1 MNPTDI
7 AAGYATIAP
16 AYAAEL
22 LRELDGK
29 PLDRGFLDAFAASTT
44 GRIVDVGC
52 GPGQIAAY
60 LATRGAA
67 VEGLDLSPEMIA
79 EARRAQPAIP
89 FTVGDMCA
97 LPYPDASLGG
107 IAAFY
112 AIVHLPT
119 AALGAPLREFH
130 RVLAPGGL
138 LALAFHIGETAV
150 HVDEMWGQPTALD
163 FHFHPADAVV
173 AALAEAGLTVEARL
187 ERAPYPG
194 AEHPSQR
201 AYLLARKER

>member
-1 MNPTDI
+1 MNPREI
-7 AAGYATIAP
+7 EAGYATIAA

-22 LRELDGK
+22 LHELDGK
-29 PLDRGFLDAFAASTT
+29 PLDRGFLDAFAASTV

-60 LATRGAA
+60 LASQGAT

-79 EARRAQPAIP
+79 EARRAHPAIQ

-97 LPYPDASLGG
+97 LPHADGSLDG

-119 AALGAPLREFH
+119 RVLGAPFREWH
-130 RVLAPGGL
+130 RALARGGL
-138 LALAFHIGETAV
+138 LALAFHIGETVA
-150 HVDEMWGQPTALD
+150 HVDELWGQPTSLD
-163 FHFHPADAVV
+163 FHFHPTDAVI
-173 AALAEAGLTVEARL
+173 AALEAAGFTVEARL
-187 ERAPYPG
+187 ERAPYAG
-194 AEHPSQR
+194 AEHPSRR
-201 AYLLARKER
+201 AYLLARRRS